1 MDSPLVTKSRAVAVQ
16 AAKTTLKITTAPLH
30 MWIKACTVLF
40 HLVVLTLTTPK
51 RLLQRMAS
59 SLNYSTGSKLSTKID
74 GVSEYSKALHRE
86 TRDLKL
92 RLEAFENGL
101 RNAEQLRED
110 TFQEMRDIRSEVSQ
124 IFDAVQQGDK
134 LNSSGRARKARY
146 SRQNTTSSSADLRE
160 SSDSGAS
167 LPKWLTH
174 ASVVLALSMVWNFFI
189 QGQFESSVERKLLL
203 CLCCP
208 MLWLYI
214 QSTLRHKSD
223 VADHFIIAIAWFVSG
238 FICCAFFHP
247 HKRAA

>member
-1 MDSPLVTKSRAVAVQ
+1 MDSPLVTKSREVAVQ

-40 HLVVLTLTTPK
+40 QIVVLTLTTPK
-51 RLLQRMAS
+51 RFLQRMAS

-86 TRDLKL
+86 TRDLKH

-134 LNSSGRARKARY
+134 LNSSSRARKRY
-146 SRQNTTSSSADLRE
+146 SRQNTTSSSADLKE
-160 SSDSGAS
+160 SSGSGAS

-174 ASVVLALSMVWNFFI
+174 AS
-189 QGQFESSVERKLLL
+189 
-203 CLCCP
+203 
-208 MLWLYI
+208 
-214 QSTLRHKSD
+214 
-223 VADHFIIAIAWFVSG
+223 
-238 FICCAFFHP
+238 
-247 HKRAA
+247 